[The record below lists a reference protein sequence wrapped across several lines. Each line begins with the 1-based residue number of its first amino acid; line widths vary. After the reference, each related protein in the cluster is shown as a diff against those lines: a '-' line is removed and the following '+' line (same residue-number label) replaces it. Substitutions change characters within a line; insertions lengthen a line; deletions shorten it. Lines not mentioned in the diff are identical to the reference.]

1 MPDTCNNQGRAF
13 EYAFITILETEIR
26 PFHTVRIEQNS
37 SLKAAKD
44 AWNKISAEMRSLLEN
59 GAKAGILKLFDLE
72 PLLSETAQDPIVLK
86 IQTDTKGENGDVR
99 DIVISRDG
107 IKWEIGLSLKHN
119 HFAVKHS
126 RLSPKIDFGEKWYGV
141 SCSADYWNAVNPV
154 FDLLEKKQ
162 EEHTLWC
169 DLPEK
174 ALTIYRPLLNAFL
187 KEVETAC
194 QKSNKIPRRL
204 VEYLLGKFDFYKI
217 ISLDRQKTTKI
228 QPMNLRGTL
237 NKAALNKKPVLLIN
251 KTDLPTRLVKA
262 EFKPNS
268 NNTVEIYLNN
278 GWSFSFRLHNAE
290 KEIKPTVKFDIE
302 LIGMPAGIITIDCD
316 WR

>member
-86 IQTDTKGENGDVR
+86 IQTDTTGENGDVR

-119 HFAVKHS
+119 HFAVKQ
-126 RLSPKIDFGEKWYGV
+126 G
-141 SCSADYWNAVNPV
+141 
-154 FDLLEKKQ
+154 
-162 EEHTLWC
+162 
-169 DLPEK
+169 
-174 ALTIYRPLLNAFL
+174 
-187 KEVETAC
+187 
-194 QKSNKIPRRL
+194 
-204 VEYLLGKFDFYKI
+204 
-217 ISLDRQKTTKI
+217 
-228 QPMNLRGTL
+228 
-237 NKAALNKKPVLLIN
+237 
-251 KTDLPTRLVKA
+251 
-262 EFKPNS
+262 
-268 NNTVEIYLNN
+268 
-278 GWSFSFRLHNAE
+278 
-290 KEIKPTVKFDIE
+290 
-302 LIGMPAGIITIDCD
+302 
-316 WR
+316 